1 MRQQCCVESAKTME
15 RLDGKCALVTGA
27 SRGIGKAVAQAYA
40 RAGARLVISARG
52 EKDLRRT
59 AHEIE
64 SSGGVVR
71 WEVADLTEV
80 RETERVVRS
89 AERHY
94 GALDIVVNSAGIL
107 GPRAPIVDYSLSSWE
122 AVLKS
127 NLTAVFL
134 VCKEALSLMIPRR
147 QGSIINV
154 SSGVGRIGKA
164 RWGAYAVSKFGVE
177 SLTQILAEDMR
188 DKNVRVNAVNPGG
201 TRTAKRALAYTEDD
215 PQSLPTPDEMT
226 GVFLYLASDAST
238 EVTGKSFDA
247 RDWLGKSR

>member
-80 RETERVVRS
+80 KETERVVRS
-89 AERHY
+89 AERYY
-94 GALDIVVNSAGIL
+94 GALDIVVNNAGIL
-107 GPRAPIVDYSLSSWE
+107 GPRVPIVDYSLSSWE
-122 AVLKS
+122 EVLKN

-134 VCKEALSLMIPRR
+134 VCKEALNLMIPRR

-154 SSGVGRIGKA
+154 SSGVGRVGKA

-177 SLTQILAEDMR
+177 SLTQILAEETR

-201 TRTAKRALAYTEDD
+201 TRTAMRAQAYPEED
-215 PQSLPTPDEMT
+215 PQSLPTPDEVT
-226 GVFLYLASDAST
+226 GVFLYLASDASR

-247 RDWLGKSR
+247 RDWLAKSR